1 MKSALTGTILIIL
14 LLITITPA
22 IFNASFSLKNN
33 IDNGLISDQTVI
45 DSTNNREI
53 LINKTLCYMKNKLP
67 ILYDLIINH
76 DLQPSEE
83 EETAY
88 LNTSYVSFS
97 LAWSL
102 RKRIYIS
109 ARILIGA
116 GKIFIVGIYARLSKD
131 TVNHTSARGLV
142 EDINRLV
149 GESLPILTSMGFSV
163 EPGTGYVTYNGTRL
177 VLLCKNGVWGLMLR
191 GEFEDAGN
199 AYMLF
204 YDNYAG
210 FLQQFQGSSWRRLE
224 WRINNSEAVQ
234 IALDKAGLKYSYGLK
249 TMIKKYITVLNDGLY
264 PIYRVVLVMG
274 DQYWEVFINA
284 YNGGVLASNSGA
296 ITGVNNSD
304 EWINAL
310 RNSLIICGLITGVL
324 VIVFSTLLL
333 WLIKKRKS

>member
-1 MKSALTGTILIIL
+1 
-14 LLITITPA
+14 
-22 IFNASFSLKNN
+22 
-33 IDNGLISDQTVI
+33 
-45 DSTNNREI
+45 
-53 LINKTLCYMKNKLP
+53 
-67 ILYDLIINH
+67 
-76 DLQPSEE
+76 
-83 EETAY
+83 
-88 LNTSYVSFS
+88 
-97 LAWSL
+97 
-102 RKRIYIS
+102 
-109 ARILIGA
+109 
-116 GKIFIVGIYARLSKD
+116 
-131 TVNHTSARGLV
+131 
-142 EDINRLV
+142 
-149 GESLPILTSMGFSV
+149 
-163 EPGTGYVTYNGTRL
+163 
-177 VLLCKNGVWGLMLR
+177 MLR